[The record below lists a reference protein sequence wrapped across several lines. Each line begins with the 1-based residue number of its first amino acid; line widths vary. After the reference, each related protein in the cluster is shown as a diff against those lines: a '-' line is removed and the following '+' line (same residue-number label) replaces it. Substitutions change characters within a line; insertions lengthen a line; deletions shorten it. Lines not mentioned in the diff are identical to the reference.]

1 MARAV
6 VLMLDS
12 LGIGASVDA
21 DRFGDDGAD
30 TFGHIAMACAR
41 GDADRPGERSG
52 ALAVPNLSAL
62 GLVHAAANSRGQWP
76 DGLPVVTPVGA
87 WGYAVESSRGK
98 DTPSGHWEMAGL
110 PVEFDW
116 GYFPNTVPCFPSQ
129 LIDRLIAEGNLP
141 GVLGNCH
148 ASGTAIIDEL
158 GEEHIAS
165 GAPIVYTSADS
176 VFQIAAH
183 EEYFGLDKLYALC
196 TLARGL
202 VDEWQIGRVI
212 ARPFT
217 GSRKGTFQ
225 RTGNRRDYTTPP
237 HGPTLLDRLV
247 EDGGE
252 VISVGK
258 VADIFA
264 GKGISKTIKA
274 HGNQELFD
282 ATLDVLATANDHT
295 LIFTNFVD
303 FDMLYGHRRDVTG
316 YARAL
321 EVFDRRLPELQ
332 ACLKT
337 DDLVLA
343 TADHGCDPTYPGH
356 DHTREHV
363 PVLVSGPRCCP
374 VELGERQGFADMGQ
388 TLAAY
393 FGLNPL
399 NNGTSFLKQITLE
412 SPL

>member
-6 VLMLDS
+6 VLMMDS

-52 ALAVPNLSAL
+52 ALAIPNLSAL

-217 GSRKGTFQ
+217 GSRKGAFQ

-237 HGPTLLDRLV
+237 HAPTLLDRLV

-258 VADIFA
+258 VSDIFA

-282 ATLDVLATANDHT
+282 ATLEALTTAHDHT

-412 SPL
+412 SPS

>member
-116 GYFPNTVPCFPSQ
+116 GYFPDTVPCFPSQ

-165 GAPIVYTSADS
+165 GASIVYTSADS

-183 EEYFGLDKLYALC
+183 EERFGLARLHALC
-196 TLARGL
+196 AALAPRL
-202 VDEWQIGRVI
+202 HQKRVGRVI

-217 GSRKGTFQ
+217 GSVEVGFQ
-225 RTGNRRDYTTPP
+225 RTVNRRDYAIGPP
-237 HGPTLLDRLV
+237 APTLLHWVQAAGRQV
-247 EDGGE
+247 HA
-252 VISVGK
+252 IGK
-258 VADIFA
+258 IGDIFSMS
-264 GKGISKTIKA
+264 GIDTL
-274 HGNQELFD
+274 HTGTDNTLMQTLFQSID
-282 ATLDVLATANDHT
+282 SAENGSLTVA
-295 LIFTNFVD
+295 NFVE
-303 FDMLYGHRRDVTG
+303 FDSLYGHRRDVAG

-321 EVFDRRLPELQ
+321 EWFDAQVGLLIPKLRPNDFLL
-332 ACLKT
+332 L
-337 DDLVLA
+337 
-343 TADHGCDPTYPGH
+343 TADHGNDPTWPGT
-356 DHTREHV
+356 DHTRERV
-363 PVLVSGPRCCP
+363 PVLGVGGPTEAIGLVDFEDVAASIAAHLGVSS
-374 VELGERQGFADMGQ
+374 QGFGK
-388 TLAAY
+388 
-393 FGLNPL
+393 
-399 NNGTSFLKQITLE
+399 SFL
-412 SPL
+412 

>member
-52 ALAVPNLSAL
+52 ALAIPNLAAL

-116 GYFPNTVPCFPSQ
+116 GYFPDTLPCFPPQ
-129 LIDRLIAEGNLP
+129 LVDRLIVEGNLP

-148 ASGTAIIDEL
+148 ASGTVIIDEL

-165 GAPIVYTSADS
+165 GAPIIYTSADS

-196 TLARGL
+196 TLAREL

-217 GSRKGTFQ
+217 GSRQGAFQ
-225 RTGNRRDYTTPP
+225 RTGNRQDYTTPP
-237 HGPTLLDRLV
+237 HAPTLLDRLV
-247 EDGGE
+247 KDGGE

-264 GKGISKTIKA
+264 GRGISKTIKA
-274 HGNQELFD
+274 HGNQALFD
-282 ATLDVLATANDHT
+282 ATLDALSTAHDHT

-321 EVFDRRLPELQ
+321 ETFDRRLPELQ
-332 ACLKT
+332 GCLKT

-363 PVLVSGPRCCP
+363 PVLVSGPHCCP
-374 VELGERQGFADMGQ
+374 AELGERQGFADMGQ
-388 TLAAY
+388 TLAAH
-393 FGLNPL
+393 FGLSPL
-399 NNGTSFLKQITLE
+399 NNGTSFLNQITLE
-412 SPL
+412 SQS

>member
-41 GDADRPGERSG
+41 GDADRTGERSG
-52 ALAVPNLSAL
+52 ALVIPNLSAL

-76 DGLPVVTPVGA
+76 DDLPEVTPVGA

-110 PVEFDW
+110 PVDFDW
-116 GYFPNTVPCFPSQ
+116 GYFPDTVPCFPSQ

-158 GEEHIAS
+158 GEEHVAS
-165 GAPIVYTSADS
+165 GSPILYTSADS

-196 TLARGL
+196 TLAREL

-217 GSRKGTFQ
+217 GSRKGAFQ

-237 HGPTLLDRLV
+237 HAPTLLDRLV
-247 EDGGE
+247 EDDGE

-258 VADIFA
+258 VSDIFA
-264 GKGISKTIKA
+264 GRGISKTIKA

-282 ATLDVLATANDHT
+282 ATLEALATAHDHT

-316 YARAL
+316 YALAL
-321 EVFDRRLPELQ
+321 EAFDRRLPELQ

-337 DDLVLA
+337 NDLVLA

-363 PVLVSGPRCCP
+363 PVLVSGPHCCP
-374 VELGERQGFADMGQ
+374 AQLGERQGFADMGQ
-388 TLAAY
+388 TLAAH
-393 FGLNPL
+393 FGLDPMNT
-399 NNGTSFLKQITLE
+399 GTSFLQQIKLQ
-412 SPL
+412 SPS

>member
-116 GYFPNTVPCFPSQ
+116 GYFPDTVPCFPSQ

-217 GSRKGTFQ
+217 GSRKGAFQ

-237 HGPTLLDRLV
+237 HAPTLLDRLV

-258 VADIFA
+258 VSDIFA

-274 HGNQELFD
+274 HGNQALFD
-282 ATLDVLATANDHT
+282 ATLEAWATAHDHT

-316 YARAL
+316 YALAL
-321 EVFDRRLPELQ
+321 EAFDCRLPELQ

-337 DDLVLA
+337 NDLVLA

-388 TLAAY
+388 TLAAH
-393 FGLNPL
+393 FGLDPMNT
-399 NNGTSFLKQITLE
+399 GTSFLQQIKLQ

>member
-1 MARAV
+1 MVRAV

-52 ALAVPNLSAL
+52 ALDIPNLSAL
-62 GLVHAAANSRGQWP
+62 GLVHAAASSRGQWP

-87 WGYAVESSRGK
+87 WGYAVELSRGK

-110 PVEFDW
+110 PVDFDW
-116 GYFPNTVPCFPSQ
+116 GYFPDTVPCFPSQ

-158 GEEHIAS
+158 GEEHVAS
-165 GAPIVYTSADS
+165 GSPILYTSADS

-196 TLARGL
+196 TLAREL

-217 GSRKGTFQ
+217 GSRKGAFQ

-237 HGPTLLDRLV
+237 HAPTLLDRLV
-247 EDGGE
+247 EDDGE

-258 VADIFA
+258 VSDIFA

-282 ATLDVLATANDHT
+282 ATLEALTTAHDHT

-316 YARAL
+316 YALAL
-321 EVFDRRLPELQ
+321 EAFDRRLPELQ

-363 PVLVSGPRCCP
+363 PVLVSGPHCCP
-374 VELGERQGFADMGQ
+374 AQLGERQGFADMGQ
-388 TLAAY
+388 TLAAH
-393 FGLNPL
+393 FGLDPMNT
-399 NNGTSFLKQITLE
+399 GTSFLQQIKLQ
-412 SPL
+412 SPS

>member
-30 TFGHIAMACAR
+30 TFGHIALACAR

-52 ALAVPNLSAL
+52 ALAIPNLSAL

-76 DGLPVVTPVGA
+76 DDLPEVTPVGA

-110 PVEFDW
+110 PVDFDW
-116 GYFPNTVPCFPSQ
+116 GYFPDTVPCFPSQ
-129 LIDRLIAEGNLP
+129 LIERMIVGGNLS

-158 GEEHIAS
+158 GEEHITTGS
-165 GAPIVYTSADS
+165 PIIYTSADS
-176 VFQIAAH
+176 VFQIAVH

-196 TLARGL
+196 TLAREL

-217 GSRKGTFQ
+217 GSLKGAFQ

-237 HGPTLLDRLV
+237 HAPTLMDRLV
-247 EDGGE
+247 EDDGE

-258 VADIFA
+258 VSDIFA

-274 HGNQELFD
+274 HGNHHLFD
-282 ATLDVLATANDHT
+282 ATLEALATAHDHT

-316 YARAL
+316 YALAL
-321 EVFDRRLPELQ
+321 EAFDRRLPELQ

-337 DDLVLA
+337 NDLVLA

-363 PVLVSGPRCCP
+363 PVLVSGPHCCP
-374 VELGERQGFADMGQ
+374 AQLGERQGFADMGQ
-388 TLAAY
+388 TLAAH
-393 FGLNPL
+393 FGLNPM
-399 NNGTSFLKQITLE
+399 NTGTSFLQQIKLQ
-412 SPL
+412 SPS

>member
-76 DGLPVVTPVGA
+76 DALPVVTPVGA

-116 GYFPNTVPCFPSQ
+116 GYFPDTVPCFPSQ

-217 GSRKGTFQ
+217 GSRKGIFQ

-258 VADIFA
+258 VSDIFA

-412 SPL
+412 SPS

>member
-1 MARAV
+1 MTRAV

-52 ALAVPNLSAL
+52 ALTVPNLSAL

-98 DTPSGHWEMAGL
+98 DTPRGHWEMAGL

-116 GYFPNTVPCFPSQ
+116 GYVPDTVSCFPPQ

-148 ASGTAIIDEL
+148 ASGTVIIDDL

-183 EEYFGLDKLYALC
+183 EEYFGLDQLYALC
-196 TLARGL
+196 RLARGL

-217 GSRKGTFQ
+217 GSRKGIFQ

-237 HGPTLLDRLV
+237 YAPTLLDRLV

-282 ATLDVLATANDHT
+282 ATLDVLTTAHDHT

-343 TADHGCDPTYPGH
+343 TADHGCDPTYPGY

-412 SPL
+412 SPS

>member
-41 GDADRPGERSG
+41 GDADRPGARSG
-52 ALAVPNLSAL
+52 ALVVPNLSAL

-183 EEYFGLDKLYALC
+183 EKYFGLDKLYALC

-217 GSRKGTFQ
+217 GSRKGAFQ

-237 HGPTLLDRLV
+237 HGPTLLDRLM

-264 GKGISKTIKA
+264 GRGISKTIKA

-282 ATLDVLATANDHT
+282 ATLDVLATAHDHT

-316 YARAL
+316 YALAL

-412 SPL
+412 SPS

>member
-1 MARAV
+1 MTRAV

-41 GDADRPGERSG
+41 GNADRPGERSG

-62 GLVHAAANSRGQWP
+62 GLVHAAANSRRQWP

-116 GYFPNTVPCFPSQ
+116 GYFPDTVPCFPSQ

-165 GAPIVYTSADS
+165 GAPIIYTSADS

-217 GSRKGTFQ
+217 GSREGAFQ

-237 HGPTLLDRLV
+237 HGPTLLDRLM

-264 GKGISKTIKA
+264 GNGISKTIKA

-282 ATLDVLATANDHT
+282 ATLDVLATAHDHT

-303 FDMLYGHRRDVTG
+303 FDMLYGHRRDVIG

-321 EVFDRRLPELQ
+321 EAFDQRLPELQ

-337 DDLVLA
+337 NDLVLA

-388 TLAAY
+388 TLASH

>member
-52 ALAVPNLSAL
+52 ALAIPNLAAL

-110 PVEFDW
+110 PVEFEW
-116 GYFPNTVPCFPSQ
+116 GYFPDTLPCFPPQ
-129 LIDRLIAEGNLP
+129 LVDRLIAEGNLP

-148 ASGTAIIDEL
+148 ASGTVIIDEL

-165 GAPIVYTSADS
+165 GAPIIYTSADS

-196 TLARGL
+196 NLARGL

-217 GSRKGTFQ
+217 GSRQGAFQ
-225 RTGNRRDYTTPP
+225 RTGNRQDYTTPP
-237 HGPTLLDRLV
+237 HAPTLLDRLV

-252 VISVGK
+252 VISIGK

-264 GKGISKTIKA
+264 GRGISKTIKA
-274 HGNQELFD
+274 HGNQALFD
-282 ATLDVLATANDHT
+282 ATLDALSTAHDHT

-321 EVFDRRLPELQ
+321 ETFDRRLPELQ
-332 ACLKT
+332 GCLKT

-356 DHTREHV
+356 NHTREHV
-363 PVLVSGPRCCP
+363 PVLVSGPHCCP
-374 VELGERQGFADMGQ
+374 AELGERQGFADMGQ
-388 TLAAY
+388 TLAAH
-393 FGLNPL
+393 FGLSPL
-399 NNGTSFLKQITLE
+399 NNGTSFLNQITLE
-412 SPL
+412 SPS

>member
-30 TFGHIAMACAR
+30 TFGHIAMVCAR

-52 ALAVPNLSAL
+52 ALDIPNLSAL

-110 PVEFDW
+110 PVDFDW
-116 GYFPNTVPCFPSQ
+116 GYFPDTVPCFPSQ

-158 GEEHIAS
+158 GEEHITTGS
-165 GAPIVYTSADS
+165 PIIYTSADS

-196 TLARGL
+196 TLAREL

-212 ARPFT
+212 ARPFA
-217 GSRKGTFQ
+217 GSRKGAFQ

-237 HGPTLLDRLV
+237 HAPTLLDRLV

-258 VADIFA
+258 VSDIFA

-274 HGNQELFD
+274 HW
-282 ATLDVLATANDHT
+282 
-295 LIFTNFVD
+295 
-303 FDMLYGHRRDVTG
+303 
-316 YARAL
+316 
-321 EVFDRRLPELQ
+321 
-332 ACLKT
+332 
-337 DDLVLA
+337 
-343 TADHGCDPTYPGH
+343 
-356 DHTREHV
+356 
-363 PVLVSGPRCCP
+363 
-374 VELGERQGFADMGQ
+374 
-388 TLAAY
+388 
-393 FGLNPL
+393 
-399 NNGTSFLKQITLE
+399 
-412 SPL
+412 